1 VKPGLSHEENVS
13 SVCEDKVLDDG
24 GLVYFRGDRGSGAGV
39 AEGYVEVVRGRRA
52 RIRVYISGK

>member
-1 VKPGLSHEENVS
+1 MKPGLSHEENVS
-13 SVCEDKVLDDG
+13 SVCEDEVLDDG

-39 AEGYVEVVRGRRA
+39 TEGYVEVVRGRWA

>member
-1 VKPGLSHEENVS
+1 
-13 SVCEDKVLDDG
+13 LDDG

-39 AEGYVEVVRGRRA
+39 AEGYVEVVRSRRA

>member
-13 SVCEDKVLDDG
+13 SVCEDEVLDDG
-24 GLVYFRGDRGSGAGV
+24 GLVYFRGDCGSGACV

-52 RIRVYISGK
+52 RIRIYISGK

>member
-1 VKPGLSHEENVS
+1 VKPGLSHDEDVS
-13 SVCEDKVLDDG
+13 SVGKDEVLDDG

-39 AEGYVEVVRGRRA
+39 AEGYVEVVRSRRA